1 MHGVIIAL
9 EFLTMMA
16 IVGIGCALALVVA
29 ALVNE
34 VGRKDE

>member
-34 VGRKDE
+34 VGRKEE